1 MAGIRRGSTLS
12 ARSSSRGHREDPGP
26 PILTHGT
33 WSAGAGPSPRRLTL
47 FQGHELIPAKVGRAG
62 WRRNG
67 AVLSH
72 TKGLIRRYTE
82 SRLACM
88 STTTVKVQAST
99 RDQLLAI
106 GASRHLSADQVII
119 TALAALQR
127 DERRQLAAA
136 EARAIAA
143 DPVDLAEIRAIQDDI
158 AALHEG

>member
-1 MAGIRRGSTLS
+1 
-12 ARSSSRGHREDPGP
+12 
-26 PILTHGT
+26 
-33 WSAGAGPSPRRLTL
+33 
-47 FQGHELIPAKVGRAG
+47 
-62 WRRNG
+62 
-67 AVLSH
+67 
-72 TKGLIRRYTE
+72 
-82 SRLACM
+82 M

-106 GASRHLSADQVII
+106 GASRHLSADQVIVA
-119 TALAALQR
+119 ALAALQR

>member
-1 MAGIRRGSTLS
+1 
-12 ARSSSRGHREDPGP
+12 
-26 PILTHGT
+26 
-33 WSAGAGPSPRRLTL
+33 
-47 FQGHELIPAKVGRAG
+47 
-62 WRRNG
+62 
-67 AVLSH
+67 
-72 TKGLIRRYTE
+72 
-82 SRLACM
+82 M

-158 AALHEG
+158 AALHAR

>member
-1 MAGIRRGSTLS
+1 
-12 ARSSSRGHREDPGP
+12 
-26 PILTHGT
+26 
-33 WSAGAGPSPRRLTL
+33 
-47 FQGHELIPAKVGRAG
+47 
-62 WRRNG
+62 
-67 AVLSH
+67 
-72 TKGLIRRYTE
+72 
-82 SRLACM
+82 M

-143 DPVDLAEIRAIQDDI
+143 DPPPPASNPGTGSPGPGTD
-158 AALHEG
+158 GSTT